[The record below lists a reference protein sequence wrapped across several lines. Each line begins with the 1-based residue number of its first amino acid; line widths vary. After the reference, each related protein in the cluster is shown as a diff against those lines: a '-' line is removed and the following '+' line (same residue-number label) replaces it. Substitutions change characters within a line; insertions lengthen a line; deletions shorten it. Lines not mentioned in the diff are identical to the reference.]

1 VAITVS
7 ILADG
12 RAGGKVS
19 LFHVEIGL
27 HIHTCAGGLWNGG
40 FVRYHSQW
48 QYQAALAGKLI
59 SMAN

>member
-1 VAITVS
+1 
-7 ILADG
+7 
-12 RAGGKVS
+12 VS